1 MTDNGTFRDMVEDLQ
16 HSLNE
21 IQANLRQLD
30 FDIKIE
36 RQVHKETWAEKEALK
51 AEVQR
56 VTELLWDQADKKDK
70 AERQNE
76 ALRDIVRAAQL
87 LVDLKHVTGNLTDE
101 TLANLTAALRS
112 WYEPNGGGRD

>member
-1 MTDNGTFRDMVEDLQ
+1 MTDNSTLRDMVEDLQ
-16 HSLNE
+16 HELNQL
-21 IQANLRQLD
+21 QANLWRLER
-30 FDIKIE
+30 DIKAE
-36 RQVHKETWAEKEALK
+36 RDVHERTWAEKEALK

-56 VTELLWDQADKKDK
+56 ITELMWDQADKKDK

-112 WYEPNGGGRD
+112 WYEPNGGGR

>member
-1 MTDNGTFRDMVEDLQ
+1 MADNSTLRDMVEDLQ
-16 HSLNE
+16 HELNNL
-21 IQANLRQLD
+21 QASLRQLQ
-30 FDIKIE
+30 FDLKIE
-36 RQVHKETWAEKEALK
+36 RQVHQETWDQKEALK

-56 VTELLWDQADKKDK
+56 ITELLWDQADKKDK

-112 WYEPNGGGRD
+112 WYEPNGGGR

>member
-1 MTDNGTFRDMVEDLQ
+1 MTDNSTLRDMVEDLQ
-16 HSLNE
+16 HELNQINSKLRSL
-21 IQANLRQLD
+21 A
-30 FDIKIE
+30 FDLKIE
-36 RQVHKETWAEKEALK
+36 REVHEKTWAEKEALK

-56 VTELLWDQADKKDK
+56 ITELMWDQADKKDK

-112 WYEPNGGGRD
+112 WYEPNGGGR